1 VRAFSVFPTHEE
13 KSLNMPNHLQSRGG
27 DDLPPSVNPPN
38 RKSQTQQILDL
49 LIAAGSG
56 EVPLAEIMIC
66 AAQYNFCI
74 HELRKRGY
82 KILNRTETRHGVRWS
97 WYRLESSPENLA
109 PQSSCKK
116 SACAQSLAAPPPS
129 RQPQPSSSQ
138 QTLSLFP
145 EMAVP
150 VQQQQR
156 PVWRDPEMNAVKH
169 G

>member
-27 DDLPPSVNPPN
+27 DDMSPDVDPSTF
-38 RKSQTQQILDL
+38 KSQRTHILDL
-49 LIAAGSG
+49 LLAAGGG
-56 EVPLAEIMIC
+56 EVPLAEIMLC

-82 KILNRTETRHGVRWS
+82 KILNRTETRNGVRHS
-97 WYRLESSPENLA
+97 WYRLESSPPELA
-109 PQSSCKK
+109 PEPSRKK
-116 SACAQSLAAPPPS
+116 SARAQGVTVPPPS
-129 RQPQPSSSQ
+129 RQPQPSPSQ

-145 EMAVP
+145 EMAAP
-150 VQQQQR
+150 VQQEQR